1 MPLPLQGKPPPS
13 RWVKP
18 GSAGA
23 GYASKKLRVPK
34 WEPKWDMPGST
45 VVSSLQPA
53 CSTLSGPL
61 PTVLGSERPPL
72 LWPAQAMPCNYSG
85 YYDIASLK
93 GFGYLQFDCAR
104 TARTQL
110 SCSPH
115 AGAACA
121 GTHLAPAESLL
132 PSAGQGR
139 TGRTSGARPSR

>member
-45 VVSSLQPA
+45 VVSSAASILPA
-53 CSTLSGPL
+53 ALSGPRCSAL
-61 PTVLGSERPPL
+61 SAPL

-104 TARTQL
+104 TARPQL
-110 SCSPH
+110 SCHRPLCTH
-115 AGAACA
+115 PCA
-121 GTHLAPAESLL
+121 LG